1 MASLNVLQ
9 PQMATLKNSST
20 PDGYFEKFFNFES
33 SEVEQMRKLRF
44 LYTSEYNLYLRLLEK
59 ISFW

>member
-1 MASLNVLQ
+1 
-9 PQMATLKNSST
+9 MATLKNSST